1 MGKILISINPEHV
14 EKILDGSKRFE
25 YRTKAAK
32 KDIKSLIIYSTSP
45 MKKVVAEAEIVEVI
59 ALSPE
64 ELWKE
69 TNAYSGIQKEFF
81 DDYFKDRK
89 IAYAYKLGR
98 ITPFN
103 EPKALKDYG
112 ISYAPQSFIYVK

>member
-69 TNAYSGIQKEFF
+69 TSAYSGIQKEFF

-103 EPKALKDYG
+103 QPKALKDYG

>member
-69 TNAYSGIQKEFF
+69 TSAYSGIQKEFF

-103 EPKALKDYG
+103 QPKALKDYG
-112 ISYAPQSFIYVK
+112 ISYAPQSFIYVR

>member
-69 TNAYSGIQKEFF
+69 TSAYSGIQKEFF